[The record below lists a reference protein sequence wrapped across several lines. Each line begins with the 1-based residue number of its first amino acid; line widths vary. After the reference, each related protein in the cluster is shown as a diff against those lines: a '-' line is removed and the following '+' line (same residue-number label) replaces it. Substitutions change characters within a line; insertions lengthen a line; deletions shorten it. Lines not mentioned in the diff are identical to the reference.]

1 MFFLTA
7 NNDKD
12 AVKKLNRPGTDRENV
27 FVKPDERLVSRTYRE
42 CLQFNTKETH
52 NPTKKKTGKRLE
64 QALHER
70 RREWAVERR

>member
-27 FVKPDERLVSRTYRE
+27 FVKPDERLVSRTYRQ

-52 NPTKKKTGKRLE
+52 NPTKKKRAKGLNRHST
-64 QALHER
+64 
-70 RREWAVERR
+70 REGESGQ